1 MLGFEDL
8 GISESCEAAEATLSY
23 LKGITERGEVRAD
36 HDLNSER
43 RKEQS
48 AVLHLV
54 TQALVGG
61 VVVAE
66 RCKHCAGVE
75 MRRNGLVERKRKEM
89 AVWVP
94 RAQVP
99 YDAPS
104 CVDETALSDDDRTAL
119 RRGALGGG
127 FPVLLGNLK

>member
-54 TQALVGG
+54 THALVE

-66 RCKHCAGVE
+66 RVKHCVGVE
-75 MRRNGLVERKRKEM
+75 MRRNRLVERERKEV

-94 RAQVP
+94 
-99 YDAPS
+99 
-104 CVDETALSDDDRTAL
+104 
-119 RRGALGGG
+119 
-127 FPVLLGNLK
+127 